1 MTRDTGALGSLL
13 LEEGVISEARL
24 NEGLALSAET
34 ERPLGRVLV
43 EEGLVDER
51 DLVRALAKHIGVEYV
66 NLADVTIDPAAAS
79 MIPESLA
86 RRYVA
91 IPFAFEGEKLVVA
104 LSDPANVLAIDDIR
118 AISGRDIV
126 ARVAAKTDVEEAL
139 QSIAGLDESVSDLAD
154 LVETEDV
161 ATQDLSAVE
170 ASTEE
175 APIVKLVNMLITKAT
190 ADRAS
195 DIHVEPT
202 DKDLRVRFRIDGVLH
217 EVMRTP
223 RTVAAAVTS
232 RLKIMAD
239 MDIAERRRPQDGRIS
254 VRVGSRSIDLR
265 VSALPT
271 IYGEKV
277 VMRILDNSTAML
289 ELTDLGFEE
298 DTLARYATSYNKPY
312 GCILVTGPTGSGKS
326 TTLYSTL
333 NVLNNPDV
341 NIVTVEDPVEYR
353 LTGISQVQVNKKA
366 GLTFA
371 NALRSF
377 LRQDPDIML
386 VGEIRDKE
394 TGNIAIESALTGH
407 LVLSTLHTNDAPST
421 VSRLTEMGI
430 EAFLVGSAVDSV
442 LGQRLA
448 RRLCSNCKV
457 PYDATVEE
465 LTHAGWDFE
474 LLGGELPGLFRPEGC
489 NQCSNTGYRG
499 RLAMH
504 EIMIVSE
511 EIERLVVQHAPT
523 DQIASLAI
531 EQGMR
536 TMRQDGL
543 IKASRGLTSL
553 EEVLRVTV

>member
-1 MTRDTGALGSLL
+1 MTRDTGALGTLL
-13 LEEGVISEARL
+13 LEEGLISEARL

-126 ARVAAKTDVEEAL
+126 ARVAAKSDVEEAL
-139 QSIAGLDESVSDLAD
+139 QSIAGLDDSVSDLAD
-154 LVETEDV
+154 LVETEEV
-161 ATQDLSAVE
+161 STQDLSAVE

-254 VRVGSRSIDLR
+254 VRVGARSIDLR

-289 ELTDLGFEE
+289 ELTDLGFEI
-298 DTLARYATSYNKPY
+298 DTLARYESSYSKPY

-353 LTGISQVQVNKKA
+353 LGGISQVQVNKKA

-457 PYDATVEE
+457 PYDATAEE
-465 LTHAGWDFE
+465 LTAAGWEWDVM
-474 LLGGELPGLFRPEGC
+474 GGEMPELFRPEGC

-504 EIMIVSE
+504 EIMLVSE

-523 DQIASLAI
+523 DQIAKTAV

-543 IKASRGLTSL
+543 IKAKRGLTSI

>member
-1 MTRDTGALGSLL
+1 MTRDTGALGTLL
-13 LEEGVISEARL
+13 LEECLFSEDRL
-24 NEGLALSAET
+24 NEGLAMSVET

-66 NLADVTIDPAAAS
+66 NLADITIDPAAAS

-126 ARVAAKTDVEEAL
+126 ARVAAKSDVESAL
-139 QSIAGLDESVSDLAD
+139 QSIAGLDDSVSDLAD

-161 ATQDLSAVE
+161 STEDLSAVE

-217 EVMRTP
+217 EIMRTP
-223 RTVAAAVTS
+223 RTVAAAVVS

-277 VMRILDNSTAML
+277 VMRILDTSTAML
-289 ELTDLGFEE
+289 ELTDLGFETDNLE
-298 DTLARYATSYNKPY
+298 RYRSSYSKPY

-333 NVLNNPDV
+333 NVLNHPDV

-353 LTGISQVQVNKKA
+353 LAGISQVQVNKKA

-430 EAFLVGSAVDSV
+430 EPFLVGSAVDSV

-457 PYDATVEE
+457 PYQATHEE
-465 LTHAGWDFE
+465 LTHAGWDWAE
-474 LLGGELPGLFRPEGC
+474 MGEEIPELFRPEGC

-504 EIMIVSE
+504 EVMLVSE

-523 DQIASLAI
+523 DQIAAMAV

-543 IKASRGLTSL
+543 VKAKRGLTSI

>member
-1 MTRDTGALGSLL
+1 MTRDTGALGTLL
-13 LEEGVISEARL
+13 LEEGLISEALL
-24 NEGLALSAET
+24 NEGLQLSAET

-66 NLADVTIDPAAAS
+66 DLADLTIDPAAAS

-91 IPFAFEGEKLVVA
+91 IPYAFEGEKLVVA

-118 AISGRDIV
+118 AISGRDIIP
-126 ARVAAKTDVEEAL
+126 RVAAKTDVENAL
-139 QSIAGLDESVSDLAD
+139 QSIAGLDDSVSDLAD
-154 LVETEDV
+154 LVETEEV
-161 ATQDLSAVE
+161 STQDLSAVE

-195 DIHVEPT
+195 DIHVEPN

-217 EVMRTP
+217 EIMRTP
-223 RTVAAAVTS
+223 RTVAAAVVS

-254 VRVGSRSIDLR
+254 VRVGTRSIDLR

-289 ELTDLGFEE
+289 ELTDLGFEPDNLE
-298 DTLARYATSYNKPY
+298 RYASSYSKPY

-333 NVLNNPDV
+333 NVLNEPDV

-353 LTGISQVQVNKKA
+353 LAGISQVQVNKKA
-366 GLTFA
+366 GLNFA

-407 LVLSTLHTNDAPST
+407 LVLSTLHTNDAPAT

-430 EAFLVGSAVDSV
+430 EPFLVGSAVDSV

-448 RRLCSNCKV
+448 RRLCSNCRIS
-457 PYDATVEE
+457 YDATHEE
-465 LTHAGWDFE
+465 LTFAGWNWDE
-474 LLGGELPGLFRPEGC
+474 MGPDIPELFRPEGC

-504 EIMIVSE
+504 EVMLVSE

-523 DQIASLAI
+523 DQIFKMAV

-543 IKASRGLTSL
+543 IKAKRGLTSI

>member
-1 MTRDTGALGSLL
+1 
-13 LEEGVISEARL
+13 
-24 NEGLALSAET
+24 LALSAET

-51 DLVRALAKHIGVEYV
+51 DLVKALAKHIGVEYV

-86 RRYVA
+86 RRYAA
-91 IPFAFEGEKLVVA
+91 IPYAFEGEKLVVA

-118 AISGRDIV
+118 AISGRHIV
-126 ARVAAKTDVEEAL
+126 ARVAAKSDVEEAL
-139 QSIAGLDESVSDLAD
+139 QSIAGLDDSVSDLAD

-223 RTVAAAVTS
+223 RTVAAAVVS

-289 ELTDLGFEE
+289 ELTDLGFEPDNLE
-298 DTLARYATSYNKPY
+298 RYASSYNKPY

-333 NVLNNPDV
+333 NVLNKPDV

-353 LTGISQVQVNKKA
+353 LGGISQVQVNKKA

-386 VGEIRDKE
+386 VGEIRDTE

-430 EAFLVGSAVDSV
+430 EPFLVGSAVDSV

-465 LTHAGWDFE
+465 LTHAGWDWDE
-474 LLGGELPGLFRPEGC
+474 MGQDIPELFRPEGC
-489 NQCSNTGYRG
+489 NQCSSTGYRG

-504 EIMIVSE
+504 EIMLVSE
-511 EIERLVVQHAPT
+511 QIERLVVQHAPT
-523 DQIASLAI
+523 DQIMSMAI

-543 IKASRGLTSL
+543 VKAKRGMTSI

>member
-1 MTRDTGALGSLL
+1 MTRDTGALGTLL
-13 LEEGVISEARL
+13 LEEGLISEDRL
-24 NEGLALSAET
+24 NEGLAMSVET

-66 NLADVTIDPAAAS
+66 NLADITIDPAAAS

-126 ARVAAKTDVEEAL
+126 ARVAAKSDVESAL
-139 QSIAGLDESVSDLAD
+139 QSIAGLDDSVSDLAD

-161 ATQDLSAVE
+161 STEDLSAVE

-217 EVMRTP
+217 EIMRTP
-223 RTVAAAVTS
+223 RTVAAAVVS

-277 VMRILDNSTAML
+277 VMRILDTSTAML
-289 ELTDLGFEE
+289 ELTDLGFETDNLE
-298 DTLARYATSYNKPY
+298 RYRSSYSKPY

-333 NVLNNPDV
+333 NVLNHPDV

-353 LTGISQVQVNKKA
+353 LAGISQVQVNKKA

-430 EAFLVGSAVDSV
+430 EPFLVGSAVDSV

-457 PYDATVEE
+457 PYQATHEE
-465 LTHAGWDFE
+465 LTHAGWDWAE
-474 LLGGELPGLFRPEGC
+474 MGEEIPELFRPEGC

-504 EIMIVSE
+504 EVMLVSE

-523 DQIASLAI
+523 DQIAAMAV

-543 IKASRGLTSL
+543 VKAKRGLTSI